1 MYSMSQNIEFLSHFR
16 FRLHELSD
24 PLFSGET
31 ISSLSLDWI
40 WETGLESEISN
51 SGSYN
56 TRGYVF
62 SVCVYKIWGCLRLH
76 LGYLELAHPLVI

>member
-1 MYSMSQNIEFLSHFR
+1 MSQNIEFLSHFR

-62 SVCVYKIWGCLRLH
+62 SERVYKN
-76 LGYLELAHPLVI
+76 LGHPSHHFRDLELAH